1 MNFNLPETLAIG
13 VLFLLLGI
21 LIGRVWEMYSTRRNK
36 KSYFDELTSLLR
48 EQEDRTTEIK

>member
-48 EQEDRTTEIK
+48 EQADRTTEIK

>member
-21 LIGRVWEMYSTRRNK
+21 LIGLVWEMCSKRRNK

-48 EQEDRTTEIK
+48 EQADRTTEIK

>member
-21 LIGRVWEMYSTRRNK
+21 LIGRVWEMCSTRRNK
-36 KSYFDELTSLLR
+36 KSYFDELTSLR
-48 EQEDRTTEIK
+48 EQADRTTEIK